1 MAEKDKKKNIVFSEI
16 IDSKINGYALGFSL
30 LLVSTFLLFN
40 STYLYWPWFTYS
52 VGAVLGILGIGG
64 IGCEL
69 DKNKKFKGI
78 GNLALGIIFL
88 GIWLALFVKFNDKPV
103 INFLGM
109 FPLIF
114 GAYGSLRGLFELF
127 YSIWLEITNSQ
138 RSVSKISKAVFVFM
152 TQICGLVLTILNI
165 LKIFKIV

>member
-40 STYLYWPWFTYS
+40 STYLHWSWLTYS

-69 DKNKKFKGI
+69 DKSKKVKGI
-78 GNLALGIIFL
+78 GNLSCGLIFL
-88 GIWLALFVKFNDKPV
+88 GVWLALFVYFNDKPV
-103 INFLGM
+103 VNFLGM

-114 GAYGSLRGLFELF
+114 GAYGSLKGLIELF

-138 RSVSKISKAVFVFM
+138 RSISKISKAVFVFI